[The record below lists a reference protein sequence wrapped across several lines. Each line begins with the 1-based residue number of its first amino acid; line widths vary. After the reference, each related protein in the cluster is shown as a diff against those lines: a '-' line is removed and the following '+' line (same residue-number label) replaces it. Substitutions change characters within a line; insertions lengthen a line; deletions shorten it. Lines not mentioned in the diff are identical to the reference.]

1 LWDLSSPDLAGTS
14 RELLGH
20 EEGINKLAFSGDGLW
35 LATGSSDKTA
45 RLWDLGSENPELNS
59 VMLRGHDGP
68 VNTLAF
74 SPDGEWLATASGDK
88 MVRLWLLPLETLKS
102 MACEGAGRNLTQ
114 VEWSQF
120 FPEEEYRKTCQQ
132 WP

>member
-1 LWDLSSPDLAGTS
+1 
-14 RELLGH
+14 
-20 EEGINKLAFSGDGLW
+20 
-35 LATGSSDKTA
+35 
-45 RLWDLGSENPELNS
+45 
-59 VMLRGHDGP
+59 MLRGHDGP